1 MRFDGWSLDPSAW
14 TRVAV
19 ILRGT
24 RWQRVRLDPLYRES
38 VPLHAGIY
46 LLTTENEHLAI
57 QYGMPDVLANAV
69 YVGRSDKLRNRFL
82 QHAKSPLQ
90 NPLIQRSHEIFGR
103 LDFVFSPVP
112 KPYRDCSSLWLNKAE
127 SELVQVLC
135 PPANRS
141 VPRSKPIV
149 AQLGPPQRI

>member
-14 TRVAV
+14 TRVAAV
-19 ILRGT
+19 LHGT
-24 RWQRVRLDPLYRES
+24 RWQRVPLDPLYRES

-46 LLTTENEHLAI
+46 LLTTENEQLAI

-82 QHAKSPLQ
+82 QHAQAPLH

-103 LDFVFSPVP
+103 LEFVFSQVP
-112 KPYRDCSSLWLNKAE
+112 EPHREQDTSWLSEAE

-141 VPRSKPIV
+141 VPRAHSIV
-149 AQLGPPQRI
+149 ARLGQPERI